1 MDLLN
6 KIRLYKRK
14 VPANYRPVIDV
25 ILFCLIT
32 YGFHELWWWL
42 SPVFKN
48 TVAYINTANWLA
60 HQVFTS
66 SAWILEHILGW
77 NYTIQEPNTFVFSY
91 PVSGIIV
98 TASEAKQLHPASLS
112 VIDSCS
118 GLKQFFQILIL
129 FLLFPGPWIHKLWY
143 IPVSILI
150 MHGINIF
157 RIVILSVILVH
168 QHEYWDFAH
177 MWILRPFFYVVI
189 FTEWLVWVNY
199 FKNKT

>member
-6 KIRLYKRK
+6 PLIHYKRK
-14 VPANYRPVIDV
+14 IPARYQPVIDV

-77 NYTIQEPNTFVFSY
+77 NYTIQEPNTFAFSY
-91 PVSGIIV
+91 P
-98 TASEAKQLHPASLS
+98 ASDIRHPASLT
-112 VIDSCS
+112 VLDSCS

-129 FLLFPGPWIHKLWY
+129 FLLFPGPWKQKLWY

-150 MHGINIF
+150 MHGVNIF

-177 MWILRPFFYVVI
+177 MWVLRPFFYVVI
-189 FTEWLVWVNY
+189 FTEWLVWDHY
-199 FKNKT
+199 FRNKT